1 MSRGLTQQEISPGS
15 FSCVSHQT
23 KIFHTDGRGKKET
36 YFSSI
41 KKKRQEKLTFSHI
54 FPVFPHFPYAND
66 KKNVFLLKV
75 EEQNLALKRNRDSTK
90 LTKAL

>member
-1 MSRGLTQQEISPGS
+1 MGGEKKKL
-15 FSCVSHQT
+15 
-23 KIFHTDGRGKKET
+23 IFPAL
-36 YFSSI
+36 